1 MNFIRKIFSGKID
14 EFVHLQ
20 FQKFSRGEFR
30 YRAVIGAK
38 RTGEK
43 YTIKTTSEFANE
55 FVRESAGILGKNKA
69 RITGAV
75 VSTNDMKS
83 VLDFKEIKQFQG
95 VKRYIIDKDM
105 TGEEI
110 LSLLNRFP
118 KAFFALSFSTSSF
131 SLKIKAKSPKSGK
144 PGSKKEEMPKPDFCT
159 MVTTDKKIG
168 EDFVFEN
175 PNFKKADIKHTFII
189 KDIIIPD
196 KLKNEKDYSVI
207 REKALRKGKIIRE
220 AIIDDKSYK
229 KEAEF
234 EA

>member
-118 KAFFALSFSTSSF
+118 KAFFALSFSNSSF

-144 PGSKKEEMPKPDFCT
+144 SGSKTEKMPKPDFCT
-159 MVTTDKKIG
+159 MITTDKKIG